1 MGGNVFIGQHKSHA
15 GALSWTEN
23 ELRNVFP
30 RLKIQ
35 TKKVKIY
42 KKRTKRQKSKA
53 IQPHKV

>member
-1 MGGNVFIGQHKSHA
+1 MGGNVFISQHKSHA

-23 ELRNVFP
+23 ELRNVFL

-42 KKRTKRQKSKA
+42 KKRTKRQKSH
-53 IQPHKV
+53 PTT